1 MPDKKK
7 VPLIEGLFT
16 WPSDKPQLI
25 ASRCKKCGALFFPK
39 VPYCGNP
46 DCPKDKANM
55 ELVNISNTGTIYTY
69 TIHNYAPAIPF
80 KMDPFKPYGVAMVD
94 VLEGLRVLGMT
105 TTIEG
110 LKIGQKVE
118 MTVGTLYEDTEN
130 AYITWMWKPV
140 EK

>member
-1 MPDKKK
+1 MPDKKN

-69 TIHNYAPAIPF
+69 TIHQYAPAIPF
-80 KMDPFKPYGVAMVD
+80 KMDPFKPYGVVMVD
-94 VLEGLRVLGMT
+94 VPEGLRVLGMT
-105 TTIEG
+105 TTTEG

-118 MTVGTLYEDTEN
+118 MTVGTLYEDAEN

-140 EK
+140 EN